1 MMSQVTTYQKIHL
14 PKGAEI
20 QWGGPQLLPEG
31 PWTVTLEIQKF
42 PNGGASTTFF
52 GTEEQMKAIAKG
64 CDGFPEEEATPDPA
78 QLDALEEVGDA
89 PATARQ
95 LRIIEL
101 RSQVRVCSDQDSL
114 GVLLAELGPLVKEEE
129 AAGTPAPEPLSRR
142 TDMVDLAT
150 RAVGLGVVKSW

>member
-1 MMSQVTTYQKIHL
+1 MVSQVTTYQKIHL

-31 PWTVTLEIQKF
+31 PWMVTLAIQKF

-52 GTEEQMKAIAKG
+52 GTEEQVKAIAKG
-64 CDGFPEEEATPDPA
+64 CDGFLEENITPDPA
-78 QLDALEEVGDA
+78 QLDALDEVA
-89 PATARQ
+89 EP
-95 LRIIEL
+95 EL
-101 RSQVRVCSDQDSL
+101 
-114 GVLLAELGPLVKEEE
+114 
-129 AAGTPAPEPLSRR
+129 LSER

>member
-31 PWTVTLEIQKF
+31 PWMVTLEIQKF

-52 GTEEQMKAIAKG
+52 GTEEQVRQIAG
-64 CDGFPEEEATPDPA
+64 GWVEPEEEATPDPA
-78 QLDALEEVGDA
+78 QLDALDEVA
-89 PATARQ
+89 EP
-95 LRIIEL
+95 EL
-101 RSQVRVCSDQDSL
+101 
-114 GVLLAELGPLVKEEE
+114 
-129 AAGTPAPEPLSRR
+129 LSER